1 MNILKIFDQFDK
13 DLKSKDELEIFTSR
27 REAFKKMG
35 SFTKKMSLAAI
46 PAVVFSAMPKI
57 AFAQTTASALD
68 ILNYAL
74 TLEHL
79 EYNYYQMGKD
89 SGISNEQAVIFEQ
102 IRKHEEAHVEFL
114 VEVINSLGGTPVDL
128 GPDNFDFTAGGA
140 FDPFGDYQTFLTLA
154 QAFEDT
160 GVRAYKGQAAN
171 VRNLGVNETVNTV
184 LTAALSI
191 HGVEARHASMVRR
204 LRGQKGWITG
214 VDMSVP
220 EAAQAVYGAGTP
232 ANQFP
237 AEDNVTQGG
246 VNLLTALGTME
257 GLDEAAITEAFD
269 EPLDGNAAEGTGT
282 VYDIAGLFLV
292 E

>member
-1 MNILKIFDQFDK
+1 MNIIKLLDLFDK
-13 DLKSKDELEIFTSR
+13 DEMSNDELEIFSSR

-46 PAVVFSAMPKI
+46 PAAIFTAMPKI
-57 AFAQTTASALD
+57 AFAQTAATAQD

-74 TLEHL
+74 TLELL

-89 SGISNEQAVIFEQ
+89 SGISDEQAIIFEQ
-102 IRKHEEAHVEFL
+102 IRKHEEAHVAFL
-114 VEVINSLGGTPVDL
+114 QEVIVSIGGTPVELTADS
-128 GPDNFDFTAGGA
+128 FDFTAGGA
-140 FDPFGDYQTFLTLA
+140 FDPFNDYPTFLTLA

-171 VRNLGVNETVNTV
+171 VRALGTDATINTV

-191 HGVEARHASMVRR
+191 HGVEARHASIVRR

-214 VDMSVP
+214 VDTSVP
-220 EAAQAVYGAGTP
+220 EAAQPVYGAGMP
-232 ANQFP
+232 PEMFP

-246 VNLLTALGTME
+246 VNLMDALGSIE
-257 GLDEAAITEAFD
+257 GIDQAAITEAFD
-269 EPLDGNAAEGTGT
+269 EPLDADTAAGTGT
-282 VYDIAGLFLV
+282 VYTIAGLFLA
-292 E
+292 